1 HKNKELLEKYLK
13 NRGEFEKYIT
23 DNERNIQEISRKR
36 RQSSKSID
44 DICNYY
50 RVVLDAIDNK
60 KYDLVYQSFSYLQKS
75 ENNLTERQNVIADK
89 YHTFLD
95 KIPKCDVCGG
105 FIDGYSTENQNIH
118 NCCKE

>member
-1 HKNKELLEKYLK
+1 
-13 NRGEFEKYIT
+13 
-23 DNERNIQEISRKR
+23 
-36 RQSSKSID
+36 
-44 DICNYY
+44 
-50 RVVLDAIDNK
+50 K